1 MSFFNQNWRKPQFII
16 VIANISVTFFCFLW
30 TFPVFSIWTAPVLVI
45 MPQITWALRQC
56 STAMLTQ
63 NILLSLI
70 QMLAQ
75 LMLQISALER
85 GRKVEELQK
94 RLVES
99 EMLRTR
105 YNRKVTVLKDQ
116 VSWQKLMHCYT
127 YSSNKQLSSYSPSEW
142 CQVFNK

>member
-1 MSFFNQNWRKPQFII
+1 
-16 VIANISVTFFCFLW
+16 
-30 TFPVFSIWTAPVLVI
+30 
-45 MPQITWALRQC
+45 MPQITWALHQC

-63 NILLSLI
+63 NILLSLT

-75 LMLQISALER
+75 PMLQISALER

-105 YNRKVTVLKDQ
+105 YNRKVAVLKDQ
-116 VSWQKLMHCYT
+116 VS
-127 YSSNKQLSSYSPSEW
+127 
-142 CQVFNK
+142 

>member
-1 MSFFNQNWRKPQFII
+1 
-16 VIANISVTFFCFLW
+16 
-30 TFPVFSIWTAPVLVI
+30 

-116 VSWQKLMHCYT
+116 VS
-127 YSSNKQLSSYSPSEW
+127 
-142 CQVFNK
+142 